1 MSPLNLVPLTPAF
14 GAEVKGLD
22 ITRMDDTAAT
32 ALREAW
38 ARYKVLVLRGQQA
51 ASEEDLVRYAQVFGP
66 TDASRF
72 VSPLAS
78 RPEIMV
84 ISNVRDTHGKALG
97 ALPDGEMT
105 WHFDRIHQK
114 VPNKGSV
121 LHAREVPSR
130 GGHTRFLDMVSAFA
144 ALPEAIKA
152 RVRGLQAESV
162 YDYGATRPDQS
173 GRDVAIVA
181 EDQKRPEYRSE
192 HSPSAVH
199 PVVRTL
205 PETGEAAL
213 YVCRL
218 MTRRIL
224 GIRETESTALLEELF
239 SHCEQERFVY
249 EHHWRVGDM
258 VLWDNR
264 CTMHAR
270 TDFPGEQRRVMAR
283 VTVTDSVPPC

>member
-1 MSPLNLVPLTPAF
+1 MSPLYFVPLAPAF
-14 GAEVKGLD
+14 GAEVKDLD
-22 ITRMDDTAAT
+22 ITRMDDTAAA

-66 TDASRF
+66 ADASRF

-78 RPEIMV
+78 RPEIMIV
-84 ISNVRDTHGKALG
+84 SNVRDTQGKALG

-144 ALPEAIKA
+144 TLPEVLKA
-152 RVRGLQAESV
+152 RIRGLQAENV
-162 YDYGATRPDQS
+162 YAYGATRPDQS
-173 GRDVAIVA
+173 GQDIAIGA
-181 EDQKRPEYRSE
+181 DQVRPEYRSE
-192 HSPSAVH
+192 LPPSAVH

-224 GIRETESTALLEELF
+224 GIPETESATLLEELF

-249 EHHWRVGDM
+249 EHHWRVGDI

-270 TDFPGEQRRVMAR
+270 TDFPGEQRRVLAR
-283 VTVTDSVPPC
+283 VSVADTVPPC

>member
-1 MSPLNLVPLTPAF
+1 MSSLNFMPLTPAF
-14 GAEVKGLD
+14 GAEVKDLD
-22 ITRMDDTAAT
+22 ITRMDDTAAA
-32 ALREAW
+32 ALRQAW
-38 ARYKVLVLRGQQA
+38 ARHKVLVLRGQQA
-51 ASEEDLVRYAQVFGP
+51 ASEDDHVRYAQVFGP
-66 TDASRF
+66 AEASRF
-72 VSPLAS
+72 VSPLAN
-78 RPEIMV
+78 RPEIMI
-84 ISNVRDTHGKALG
+84 ISNVRDTQGKALG

-144 ALPEAIKA
+144 ALPEALKA
-152 RVRGLQAESV
+152 RIRCLQAESA
-162 YDYGATRPDQS
+162 YDYGATQPDQS
-173 GRDVAIVA
+173 DRDIPLGT
-181 EDQKRPEYRSE
+181 DQVRPEYRSE
-192 HSPSAVH
+192 LPPSAVH

-224 GIRETESTALLEELF
+224 GIPETESATLLEELF

-283 VTVTDSVPPC
+283 VTVADTVPPC